1 MKDFI
6 GCEVGNSCASYSDCE
21 VAQICNDFGICE
33 NQVSNP
39 ISDRCE
45 AFAVNVLNDP
55 AVVTTIKNFNEAAEL
70 ENKICYGEIWIPNFY
85 EQEIYILIWLIAI
98 AMILLIPIGYYIVRN
113 LYLYVL
119 KKKRIMSHLN
129 LTLFYFFSIVIWA
142 AYSF

>member
-70 ENKICYGEIWIPNFY
+70 ENKICYG
-85 EQEIYILIWLIAI
+85 
-98 AMILLIPIGYYIVRN
+98 
-113 LYLYVL
+113 
-119 KKKRIMSHLN
+119 
-129 LTLFYFFSIVIWA
+129 
-142 AYSF
+142 